1 MTRVA
6 VVFNDDLRLVA
17 GNAQDALAVQGVV
30 SCARAVTDALRT
42 RGHAASLHA
51 LPMERREIGAFVEA
65 LDVDVVFNLVEAIG
79 GDARLEPAF
88 AWACELRA
96 LAYTG
101 SPPRAM
107 TLCLEKP
114 LAQAILSANGIPVP
128 RHVVMERGDE
138 PLGDLRLPAIVK
150 PSREDASHGIESASV
165 VRDETALL
173 ARVAHVLEHY
183 AQPAIVEEFVD
194 GREINVALLAGP
206 NGLEVLPLSEIDY
219 RGFPPDMPRI
229 VSYAGKWI
237 ETSRDWALTQVVAAA
252 DLAATT
258 RDDSS
263 PDRIDRAASLRGAR
277 LERLRARRHAA
288 RRARRAVRDRRESE
302 SRHLAGRGLRVGGRT
317 CGAHARGRRRA
328 HPRLDLLNRPKRRVV
343 AEFVLFTSP

>member
-6 VVFNDDLRLVA
+6 VVFNDDSRLAA
-17 GNAQDALAVQGVV
+17 GDAQDALAVQGVV
-30 SCARAVTDALRT
+30 SCARAVTDALRS
-42 RGHAASLHA
+42 RGHSASLHA
-51 LPMERREIGAFVEA
+51 LPMERREIGAFIEA

-88 AWACELRA
+88 ACACELRA

-138 PLGDLRLPAIVK
+138 LLGDLRLPAIVK

-165 VRDETALL
+165 VQDEIALR
-173 ARVAHVLEHY
+173 ARVAHVIEHY
-183 AQPAIVEEFVD
+183 AQPAIVEQFID

-237 ETSRDWALTQVVAAA
+237 ETSRDWALTQVVAAV
-252 DLAATT
+252 DL
-258 RDDSS
+258 D
-263 PDRIDRAASLRGAR
+263 ASTGAR
-277 LERLRARRHAA
+277 IESVA
-288 RRARRAVRDRRESE
+288 RRAFAV
-302 SRHLAGRGLRVGGRT
+302 LGLRGYGRVDMRLD
-317 CGAHARGRRRA
+317 ARGEPFVIDVNPNPDISPDAGFALAAARA
-328 HPRLDLLNRPKRRVV
+328 GLSHADVV
-343 AEFVLFTSP
+343 ERILASTS